1 MDTLWEAE
9 KRNEKLAMVSDR
21 QRHGSGS
28 LPRNSNWL
36 NEYSPTK
43 FIKGCLMGGR
53 TGKVGLGQIMK
64 GFEHQ
69 AKEFRLLLG
78 MENH

>member
-1 MDTLWEAE
+1 MDTLWEA
-9 KRNEKLAMVSDR
+9 KRRRNGSLVRVRDR
-21 QRHGSGS
+21 WRHGSRS

-43 FIKGCLMGGR
+43 FVKEHLMRGR
-53 TGKVGLGQIMK
+53 TGKVGPGQIMK
-64 GFEHQ
+64 GLEYQ
-69 AKEFRLLLG
+69 AKEFRCLE